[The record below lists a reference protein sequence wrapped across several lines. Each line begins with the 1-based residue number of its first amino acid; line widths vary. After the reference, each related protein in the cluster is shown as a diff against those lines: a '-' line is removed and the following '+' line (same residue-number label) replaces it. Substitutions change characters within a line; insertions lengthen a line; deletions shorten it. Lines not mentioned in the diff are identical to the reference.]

1 MMHLLTYQILLRIHQ
16 SILEIVARDGSI
28 TYHNAITEA
37 HPEAVQVSDRFHI
50 LKNLTNYASDVLKK
64 KLKNSVKIPVDESKC
79 EETCTQQDNIPQ
91 SNINRK
97 LTIKEKYERVL
108 QYKADGNSKSWICS
122 QLNMDVRTYDK
133 LIRLSEEEKQKKFKK
148 QATIIHEEKIQRK
161 MNDINEVRELK
172 KLGLSNYELLEK

>member
-1 MMHLLTYQILLRIHQ
+1 MHLLTYRNLLRIHR
-16 SILEIVARDGSI
+16 SILEIVARGGSI

-50 LKNLTNYASDVLKK
+50 LKNLTDYASDVLKK
-64 KLKNSVKIPVDESKC
+64 ELKNSVKIPVDESKC
-79 EETCTQQDNIPQ
+79 EETCTQQYNIPQ

-97 LTIKEKYERVL
+97 LTIKEKCERTL

-133 LIRLSEEEKQKKFKK
+133 LIRLSEEEKQKRF
-148 QATIIHEEKIQRK
+148 
-161 MNDINEVRELK
+161 
-172 KLGLSNYELLEK
+172 

>member
-1 MMHLLTYQILLRIHQ
+1 M
-16 SILEIVARDGSI
+16 
-28 TYHNAITEA
+28 
-37 HPEAVQVSDRFHI
+37 
-50 LKNLTNYASDVLKK
+50 
-64 KLKNSVKIPVDESKC
+64 DESKC

-133 LIRLSEEEKQKKFKK
+133 LIRLSEEEK
-148 QATIIHEEKIQRK
+148 IQRK
-161 MNDINEVRELK
+161 MNDINELRELK

>member
-1 MMHLLTYQILLRIHQ
+1 MHLLTYQTLLRIHQ

-37 HPEAVQVSDRFHI
+37 HPETVQVSDRFHI
-50 LKNLTNYASDVLKK
+50 LKNLTDYAFDVLKK
-64 KLKNSVKIPVDESKC
+64 ELKNSVKIPVDESKF

-148 QATIIHEEKIQRK
+148 QVTIIHEEKIQRK